1 MLTKLDRLKGYSAR
15 ETCVAL
21 LSMLA
26 ILLFASAIAV
36 AQTPIVVSQQ
46 FWGANETNSTATF
59 GNTTVATVGGN
70 WAHEPTWHRRAD
82 AEDRRPYDRARC
94 GRQDYHDRQPD
105 VAAGPAVSFRVC
117 HDEGRTGPTDQGAG
131 RRVGPL

>member
-46 FWGANETNSTATF
+46 IWGANETNSTPLR
-59 GNTTVATVGGN
+59 
-70 WAHEPTWHRRAD
+70 AHGSH
-82 AEDRRPYDRARC
+82 
-94 GRQDYHDRQPD
+94 GR
-105 VAAGPAVSFRVC
+105 
-117 HDEGRTGPTDQGAG
+117 RTGARPLPAAIPQPSIPTASS
-131 RRVGPL
+131 LSA